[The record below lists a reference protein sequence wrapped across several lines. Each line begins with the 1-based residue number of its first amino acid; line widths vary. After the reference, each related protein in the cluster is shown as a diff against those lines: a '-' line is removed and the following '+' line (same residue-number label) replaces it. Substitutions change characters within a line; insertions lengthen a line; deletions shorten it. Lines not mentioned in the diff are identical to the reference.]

1 MKQWIVDDSAAPDT
15 AARRLRQPLAPAV
28 LEGVRADTAA
38 SDAEVARV
46 VGRLPDAV
54 IAGLRA
60 DTGSSSGELRVLL
73 SRLRSGW
80 SAPAWRGVVV
90 PALALAASLLVAVPV
105 TARVL
110 DAAPPVAQ
118 APARVAALGA
128 ASLRPGESLA
138 IGPSIVA
145 TGAAELVVHRLHARG
160 AELAVAS
167 GSATFDVD
175 PRGTAR
181 DLVVGAD
188 DVRVAVKGTV
198 FTVSRD
204 GERVAVAVARG
215 AVAVMH
221 AGVERRVTA
230 GERWE
235 RPSEAVVERGGSG
248 RSEAPAVVD
257 PGEPSDAPTAR
268 SASAAARS
276 ASSVAALTAADAPAC
291 EGAACLAPPP
301 QAPGT
306 GSPEQLFE
314 ALSRAMLQ
322 VGEQRDAD
330 RTAIEACNRFLD
342 QHPDAPM
349 ADEVRAYRVEAAFHS
364 ARPSTVVRYA
374 DAFLASAAPS
384 HPRREQVARWRAIAE
399 LRAAALHSAQTGAC
413 AEALPLLRELVAIE
427 QGAHRAE
434 AIAWRA
440 VCASRAGSRDEAR
453 RALREVDEAALSPD
467 LAARVRAVREARR

>member
-1 MKQWIVDDSAAPDT
+1 MKQWIREDSAAPDL

-54 IAGLRA
+54 VAGLRS
-60 DTGSSSGELRVLL
+60 DTGSSADELRVLW

-80 SAPAWRGVVV
+80 GAPAWRGVLV
-90 PALALAASLLVAVPV
+90 PALALAASILVAVPV

-110 DAAPPVAQ
+110 ST
-118 APARVAALGA
+118 APAAVEAPTRVATLGA
-128 ASLRPGESLA
+128 ASLRPGEALG

-160 AELAVAS
+160 ADLDVAS

-188 DVRVAVKGTV
+188 DVRVVVKGTV

-204 GERVAVAVARG
+204 GERVAVEVTRG
-215 AVAVMH
+215 VVAVTH
-221 AGVERRVTA
+221 AGVERLLTA

-235 RPSEAVVERGGSG
+235 RPVEAVAAGGRPDALEVS
-248 RSEAPAVVD
+248 SSPDPEPPASAPA
-257 PGEPSDAPTAR
+257 AR
-268 SASAAARS
+268 SASAATRS
-276 ASSVAALTAADAPAC
+276 AATVAALAAADAPAC
-291 EGAACLAPPP
+291 EGAACLSPAPPTP
-301 QAPGT
+301 AA
-306 GSPEQLFE
+306 GSPERLFE

-322 VGEQRDAD
+322 VGQQPAAD

-349 ADEVRAYRVEAAFHS
+349 ADEVRAFRVEAAFHS

-399 LRAAALHSAQTGAC
+399 LRAAALDSAQTGAC
-413 AEALPLLRELVAIE
+413 GEALPLLRELVAIE

-440 VCASRAGSRDEAR
+440 VCAARAGSRDEAR
-453 RALREVDEAALSPD
+453 RALREVDDAALPPD
-467 LAARVRAVREARR
+467 LAARVRAVRDARR